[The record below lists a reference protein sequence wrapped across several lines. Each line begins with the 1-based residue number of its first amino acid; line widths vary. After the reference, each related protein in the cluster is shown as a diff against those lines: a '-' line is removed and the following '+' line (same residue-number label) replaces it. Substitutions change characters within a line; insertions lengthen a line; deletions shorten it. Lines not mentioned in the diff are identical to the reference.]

1 MELRSPA
8 LQADSLLPE
17 PPGKPTLPKKEVY
30 FTKDKTVS
38 NQKKKKKGKSH
49 RRENLEVSFER
60 FYRVTK
66 KRD

>member
-38 NQKKKKKGKSH
+38 NQKKKKKVKVIEGK
-49 RRENLEVSFER
+49 
-60 FYRVTK
+60 T
-66 KRD
+66 